1 MSSQPTELVSIR
13 EIQKYFAYD
22 SIKEFSAGTRTAEGL
37 IRAAWLAHLSA
48 SSSAHHSDL

>member
-22 SIKEFSAGTRTAEGL
+22 SIKEFSADWKALSEKDKADLRIGISNGTFTY
-37 IRAAWLAHLSA
+37 
-48 SSSAHHSDL
+48 